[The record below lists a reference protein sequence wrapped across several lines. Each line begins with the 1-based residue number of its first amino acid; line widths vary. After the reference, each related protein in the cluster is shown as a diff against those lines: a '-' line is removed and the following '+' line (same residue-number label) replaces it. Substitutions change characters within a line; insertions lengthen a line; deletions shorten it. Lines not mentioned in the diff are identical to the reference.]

1 MIYFNWKPQKG
12 KAFEN
17 LPAKVLKAFNDT
29 EYLVS
34 TKYDGN
40 QIFITKYDNLVR
52 FFTSDWKEFTLDLV
66 ANELRYIPGDFIL
79 VGEFMHECLGHL
91 GDRRNSAILTT
102 YRTNFNKKISN
113 IGLGQIGTNIKVF
126 DALDIVIGV
135 PITQV
140 KYRKRLVRAENI
152 CNGLKYIS
160 VIKTQRMSGKEA
172 KTFLKV
178 QIEKG
183 WEGYMLVEPDSFY
196 EIGKRVNHSI
206 KLKSRKIVDLKC
218 TGIELGEGKYQ
229 NMIGALCLEDKL
241 GRKVSVGSG
250 LDDSLR
256 AFNPDYFIGKIIE
269 IEYEQIM
276 DTYIQPTFIGIRNDK
291 KDSD

>member
-1 MIYFNWKPQKG
+1 MLYFNWKPQKG

-17 LPAKVLKAFNDT
+17 LPAKILKAFDDT

-40 QIFITKYDNLVR
+40 QIFITKYNNLIR
-52 FFTSDWKEFTLDLV
+52 FFTSDWKEFTLELV
-66 ANELRYIPGDFIL
+66 ADELRYIPGDFIL
-79 VGEFMHECLGHL
+79 VGEFMHECLGKL

-126 DALDIVIGV
+126 DVLDIVMGT

-160 VIKTQRMSGKEA
+160 VIKNQRMSGKEA
-172 KTFLKV
+172 KIFLKV
-178 QIEKG
+178 QVEKG

-196 EIGKRVNHSI
+196 ELGKRVNHSI
-206 KLKSRKIVDLKC
+206 KLKSRKTVDLKC
-218 TGIELGEGKYQ
+218 TGVEFGEGKYQ
-229 NMIGALCLEDKL
+229 NMIGALCLEDKF

-250 LDDSLR
+250 LDDLLR
-256 AFNPDYFIGKIIE
+256 AFNPEYFIGKIIE